1 MANFFR
7 TLDTSIKD
15 CSSSG
20 DVASLAIL
28 ERLKMYLS
36 TGNFSSYSRAKEL
49 ISVNGL
55 SWKEASYVLK
65 IKPDT
70 VKRARYVLS
79 EEVWNIVGKDFFDRL
94 KEGDLAYCDSI
105 VESLHVEEIVSPIP
119 LDVSKLIRSLAS
131 EEDLNSIGSVTE
143 LSAYSKEL
151 DFLVGVSEPMVRA
164 KVSNLDIGRLLA
176 LLGILDGSL
185 GNPHIRVAINEHI
198 LGKAGD
204 LL

>member
-7 TLDTSIKD
+7 TLDTSIKN

-49 ISVNGL
+49 IAVNGL
-55 SWKEASYVLK
+55 SWKDASLVLRL
-65 IKPDT
+65 KPDT
-70 VKRARYVLS
+70 VKRARYSVS
-79 EEVWNIVGKDFFDRL
+79 EEAWSIVGKDFFERL
-94 KEGDLAYCDSI
+94 KEGDLSYCDSI
-105 VESLHVEEIVSPIP
+105 VESIHVEEVISPIP
-119 LDVSKLIRSLAS
+119 LNISKLIRSLAS
-131 EEDLNSIGSVTE
+131 EEDLNNIGGVTE
-143 LSAYSKEL
+143 LSAYSREL
-151 DFLVGVSEPMVRA
+151 DFLVGISEPVVMA

-176 LLGILDGSL
+176 LVDILDGSL
-185 GNPHIRVAINEHI
+185 GNAPIRVAINEHI
-198 LGKAGD
+198 LEKAGE

>member
-28 ERLKMYLS
+28 ERLRMYVS

-55 SWKEASYVLK
+55 PWKEASRVLGL
-65 IKPDT
+65 KPDS
-70 VKRARYVLS
+70 VKRARYVIS
-79 EEVWNIVGKDFFDRL
+79 KEIWSIIGTDFFERL
-94 KEGDLAYCDSI
+94 NNGDLDYCDSI
-105 VESLHVEEIVSPIP
+105 VESLHVDVVDSPIP
-119 LDVSKLIRSLAS
+119 LDISKLIRSLAS
-131 EEDLNSIGSVTE
+131 EEDLNALGDFTE
-143 LSAYSKEL
+143 LSEYSEEL
-151 DFLVGVSEPMVRA
+151 EFLVGISEPVVRA
-164 KVSNLDIGRLLA
+164 KVSNLDIGRLLV

-185 GNPHIRVAINEHI
+185 GNVPIRVAINEYI